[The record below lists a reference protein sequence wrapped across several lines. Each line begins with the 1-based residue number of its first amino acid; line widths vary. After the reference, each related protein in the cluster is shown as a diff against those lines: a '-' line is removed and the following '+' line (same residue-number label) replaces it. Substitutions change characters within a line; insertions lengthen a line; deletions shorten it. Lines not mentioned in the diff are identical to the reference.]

1 MVVYVPLIFPGAWIM
16 DKMVSL
22 DNNKGISESIA
33 DNKPLKKS
41 TT

>member
-22 DNNKGISESIA
+22 DNNKGISE
-33 DNKPLKKS
+33 NKPLKKS

>member
-22 DNNKGISESIA
+22 DNNKEISESIA